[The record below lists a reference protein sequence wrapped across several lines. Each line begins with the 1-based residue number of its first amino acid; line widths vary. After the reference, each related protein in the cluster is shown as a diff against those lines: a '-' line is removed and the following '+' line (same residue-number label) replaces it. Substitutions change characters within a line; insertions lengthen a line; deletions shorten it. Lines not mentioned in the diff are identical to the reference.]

1 MFKRLGQVF
10 LLQHVGLVH
19 GERLPV
25 GVPRD
30 DIIVRIVRHHVPR
43 LPAQRFRIPSR
54 VSPSVRAHS
63 FIHSFA
69 RARARLSLASRTRF
83 SLISSPPRIVSSV
96 SVSTHHKNGD
106 TDIVANGVV
115 RFPDFPLPP
124 PDFADMSSFLFVSA
138 REGRRRAI
146 ASRVAVASRVR
157 SRSPTRGRSNA
168 SRSRL
173 GRVSRARVSRGR
185 GRAARS
191 DEGRWAPP
199 AARETR
205 RRRAERREA
214 RGRMDAWRDAC
225 ASMDA
230 RVMRV
235 WNIGGRVDAFCV
247 YPRWSASRA
256 ATPRP
261 SSKSRACSRMLLET
275 SSAVVFL
282 P

>member
-1 MFKRLGQVF
+1 MTSSFESSVTMFHVF
-10 LLQHVGLVH
+10 LRNDFESHRASHRQSA
-19 GERLPV
+19 
-25 GVPRD
+25 
-30 DIIVRIVRHHVPR
+30 RI
-43 LPAQRFRIPSR
+43 
-54 VSPSVRAHS
+54 HS

-69 RARARLSLASRTRF
+69 RARVSLASRTRF

-199 AARETR
+199 APRETR